1 MSTKWMERNRNKS
14 VDGGVNGSTAG
25 VVLDMH
31 GNVTDKQAGFPGPL
45 TQCEPQTKGVHTN
58 IQTHKHMQG
67 QSAQSQGAIIHT
79 TQRKG
84 EHTSWL
90 AWDISA

>member
-1 MSTKWMERNRNKS
+1 MERNRNKS

-45 TQCEPQTKGVHTN
+45 TQGVHTN
-58 IQTHKHMQG
+58 VQTHKHMQG
-67 QSAQSQGAIIHT
+67 QSAQSQGAIIHA
-79 TQRKG
+79 TQHKG
-84 EHTSWL
+84 EYTSWL